1 MIRNT
6 YGKAERLKSRKSIDQ
21 LFKDGQRFNVGMIR
35 VFYKPVQQAGI
46 RAGVGVSA
54 RLFKNAVDR
63 NRIKRHLREAY
74 RLQKQI
80 LSSLDT
86 ATTGLDLFFIYMAK
100 DFTDFKELF
109 QAVEKALLKI
119 KSNLG
124 KLHI

>member
-1 MIRNT
+1 MVRTT

-21 LFKDGQRFNVGMIR
+21 LFKEGQRFNVGMIR
-35 VFYKPVQQAGI
+35 VFYKPVQHAEI

-63 NRIKRHLREAY
+63 NRIKRQLREAY

-86 ATTGLDLFFIYMAK
+86 ATTGLDLFFIYTAK

-124 KLHI
+124 KLPV

>member
-6 YGKAERLKSRKSIDQ
+6 YGKAERLKSRRSIDQ

-119 KSNLG
+119 ISNLG
-124 KLHI
+124 KLPT